1 VPRLSLVDVAIV
13 VFALAMAAIGWE
25 LGLVRSALPLLG
37 FLGGVIAGSRLGPSL
52 VSGGA
57 DSRYAPIITLVVALF
72 AGAVMASVMDVV
84 GTRISARIGA
94 RGIAGGIDG
103 LGGATLL
110 AALALLVAWSFGA
123 VLLQAASPGSQE
135 IRKAVAGSAV
145 LGALNGALPPSG
157 PLLHILRRVDP
168 GAAIHGPSAQVAPP
182 TPAVLRDRAVRQA
195 RGAVVKIV
203 GTACGLGLEGSG
215 WSAGH
220 GLIVTNAHVV
230 AGEEDTSVTLP
241 TAGTELSATVV
252 HYEPRSDLAI
262 LRVTGAE
269 LPALRLAPAP
279 AGAPA
284 AVLGYPENGPF
295 RAAAARVGRSGVVST
310 QDSYGRGPIKRRVL
324 PFRGAVRSGNSGGPL
339 LDAHGRVAGT
349 VFAANE
355 SGPAGGL
362 AVPDAEVTRALR
374 GPLKPTS
381 TGPCVA

>member
-1 VPRLSLVDVAIV
+1 MPRLSLVDVAIV

-182 TPAVLRDRAVRQA
+182 
-195 RGAVVKIV
+195 
-203 GTACGLGLEGSG
+203 
-215 WSAGH
+215 
-220 GLIVTNAHVV
+220 
-230 AGEEDTSVTLP
+230 
-241 TAGTELSATVV
+241 
-252 HYEPRSDLAI
+252 
-262 LRVTGAE
+262 
-269 LPALRLAPAP
+269 
-279 AGAPA
+279 
-284 AVLGYPENGPF
+284 
-295 RAAAARVGRSGVVST
+295 
-310 QDSYGRGPIKRRVL
+310 
-324 PFRGAVRSGNSGGPL
+324 
-339 LDAHGRVAGT
+339 
-349 VFAANE
+349 
-355 SGPAGGL
+355 
-362 AVPDAEVTRALR
+362 
-374 GPLKPTS
+374 
-381 TGPCVA
+381 